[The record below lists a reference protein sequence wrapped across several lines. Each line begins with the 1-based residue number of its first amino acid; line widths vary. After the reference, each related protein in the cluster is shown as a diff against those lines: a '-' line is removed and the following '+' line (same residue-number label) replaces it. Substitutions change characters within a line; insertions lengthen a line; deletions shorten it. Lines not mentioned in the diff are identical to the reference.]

1 MTVEKIMTYV
11 LNLKKGV
18 VQISVVQMIL
28 NAPNAQNEVASID
41 FFLKKPINVQ
51 LTDNLNHPEL
61 SELVMTYGIYIYS
74 RTCQHQK
81 K

>member
-1 MTVEKIMTYV
+1 
-11 LNLKKGV
+11 
-18 VQISVVQMIL
+18 MIL

-51 LTDNLNHPEL
+51 LPDNLNHPQL

-74 RTCQHQK
+74 RTCQH
-81 K
+81 